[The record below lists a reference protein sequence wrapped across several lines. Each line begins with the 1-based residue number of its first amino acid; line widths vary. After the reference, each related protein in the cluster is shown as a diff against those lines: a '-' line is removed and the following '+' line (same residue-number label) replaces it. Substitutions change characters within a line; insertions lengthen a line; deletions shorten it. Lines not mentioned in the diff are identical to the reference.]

1 MVVQWLGLW
10 IPLLGPGVQSVVRE
24 LRCHKLH
31 GVAKKKKKM
40 EEEAMSPGMWV
51 VSRKVMVTES
61 TLKLS
66 ERNAAMLKLWF

>member
-1 MVVQWLGLW
+1 MVRTLDSTAGAR
-10 IPLLGPGVQSVVRE
+10 GSV
-24 LRCHKLH
+24 CGQGTKMPQAAWC
-31 GVAKKKKKM
+31 GKKKKKM